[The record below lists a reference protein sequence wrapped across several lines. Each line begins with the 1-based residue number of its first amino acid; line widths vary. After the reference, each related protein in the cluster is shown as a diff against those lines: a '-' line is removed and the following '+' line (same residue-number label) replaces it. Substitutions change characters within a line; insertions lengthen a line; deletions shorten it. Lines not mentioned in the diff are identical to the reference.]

1 MKIPETTKSEWFLR
15 LLFVFWW
22 RDPQKGERYV
32 NMAKENVDLLLMTCE
47 KFIMDF
53 LSIHLFIFQNPSIIP
68 NLTSHLEVAEPGI
81 YKLLHQEHD
90 ARQENGSSHKAA
102 HAHHRGDHGVHGTIR
117 HVHFRPQE
125 EVQSPMNRDP
135 QKNKQLSASGPISTP
150 FRSAG
155 KP

>member
-1 MKIPETTKSEWFLR
+1 M
-15 LLFVFWW
+15 
-22 RDPQKGERYV
+22 

-53 LSIHLFIFQNPSIIP
+53 LSIHLFASILLPSIQ
-68 NLTSHLEVAEPGI
+68 NLTSRLEVAEPGI

-90 ARQENGSSHKAA
+90 ARQENGSSHEAA
-102 HAHHRGDHGVHGTIR
+102 DAHHRGDHGVHGTIR

-135 QKNKQLSASGPISTP
+135 
-150 FRSAG
+150 
-155 KP
+155 